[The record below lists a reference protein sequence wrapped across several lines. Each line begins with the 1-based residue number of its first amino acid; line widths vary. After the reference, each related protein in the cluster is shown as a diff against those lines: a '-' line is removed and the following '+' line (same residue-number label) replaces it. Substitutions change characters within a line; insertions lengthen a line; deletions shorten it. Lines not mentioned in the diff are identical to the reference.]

1 LGAWKLMREGIIIK
15 RSSIVETLGSTT
27 VICTD
32 KTGTITE
39 NSMQLIELYDF
50 QTDKTYGEQAFG
62 DPRLSALISYA
73 MWSSEPVPFDPMEKT
88 LHSVYE
94 QTQQDDLRGDYRM
107 FHEYPLEGKPPMM
120 THLFE
125 DAHKNRIIAAK
136 GAPQAILNVSR
147 RSADQKERVRKR
159 IEAIAAGGYR
169 RMGVARSIFGGTE
182 FPEQQQD

>member
-39 NSMQLIELYDF
+39 NSMQLINLYDF

-62 DPRLSALISYA
+62 DPRLSSLISHA
-73 MWSSEPVPFDPMEKT
+73 MWSSEPAPFDPMEKT
-88 LHSVYE
+88 LHTVYE
-94 QTQQDDLRGDYRM
+94 QTQPNDLRGVYHM

-125 DAHKNRIIAAK
+125 DARKDRIIAAK
-136 GAPQAILNVSR
+136 GAPEAILSVSR
-147 RSADQKERVRKR
+147 LSADEKERARDR
-159 IEAIAAGGYR
+159 IKEFARQGYR
-169 RMGVARSIFGGTE
+169 VLGVARSHF
-182 FPEQQQD
+182 